1 MSYSKDATK
10 LKSPDIKYLPRL
22 TDRIEYLFISRGRI
36 EQTRTG
42 VEVWLEVD
50 GAPVHAS
57 IPIGNL
63 ALLGLGN
70 GVSITVPALTSLHR
84 AGTTV
89 ITTSADGI
97 ISYSCARPLTSSS
110 RWATAQARLHCDPA
124 LRLQAAL
131 HMYKARLP
139 DAFTDTD
146 VHGLDQLRGMEGRH
160 VRDTYSRL
168 AREFGIQNFRREAQ
182 GAKDPVN
189 IGLNIGNAILYGLAA
204 TVCSALSLN
213 PSLGIIHEGNARAF
227 LFDLA
232 DIYKTRTSIQAAF
245 ECGNNADP
253 SATRKLLRALIH
265 DQRILESMMTYTQE
279 LLTKGLTPG
288 LSMEGDRLFDPA
300 GDVAAHSN
308 WGLA

>member
-1 MSYSKDATK
+1 MPYSVDATK
-10 LKSPDIKYLPRL
+10 LKSPDIKFLPRL
-22 TDRIEYLFISRGRI
+22 TDRIEYLCISRGRI

-89 ITTSADGI
+89 ITTSADGL

-110 RWATAQARLHCDPA
+110 RWATAQARLHCDPG
-124 LRLQAAL
+124 LRLKAAL
-131 HMYKARLP
+131 HMYRARLP
-139 DAFTDTD
+139 DAFTDAEVNT
-146 VHGLDQLRGMEGRH
+146 LEQLRGIEGRH

-168 AREFGIQNFRREAQ
+168 ARQFGIQNYRRQAQ

-245 ECGNNADP
+245 ECGGDADP
-253 SATRKLLRALIH
+253 TATRKLLRNLIH
-265 DQRILESMMTYTQE
+265 DQHILESMMTYTQE
-279 LLTKGLTPG
+279 LLTMA
-288 LSMEGDRLFDPA
+288 LSPSSSADGDRLFDPE

-308 WGLA
+308 WGLT

>member
-1 MSYSKDATK
+1 MTYSVDATR

-22 TDRIEYLFISRGRI
+22 TDRIDYLCISKGRI

-42 VEVWLEVD
+42 VEVWIEVD
-50 GAPVHAS
+50 GEPVHAA

-70 GVSITVPALTSLHR
+70 GVSITVPALTSLHH

-89 ITTSADGI
+89 ITTTADGLV
-97 ISYSCARPLTSSS
+97 SYSCARPLTSSS
-110 RWATAQARLHCDPA
+110 RWATAQARIHCDPD
-124 LRLQAAL
+124 LRLKAAL
-131 HMYKARLP
+131 HMYRARLP
-139 DAFTDTD
+139 EAFTDAD
-146 VHGLDQLRGMEGRH
+146 VRTLEQLRGIEGRH

-168 AREFGIQNFRREAQ
+168 AREFGIQNYRRQAQ
-182 GAKDPVN
+182 GAQDPVN

-245 ECGNNADP
+245 ECGNDPDP
-253 SATRKLLRALIH
+253 SVARKFLRTLIH
-265 DQRILESMMTYTQE
+265 DLHILESMMAYTQE
-279 LLTKGLTPG
+279 LLTMGLAFSSTG
-288 LSMEGDRLFDPA
+288 EGDRLFDPE

-308 WGLA
+308 WGLT